1 MIYSCSFYKSL
12 QTVVNDYCF
21 AQPLFFH
28 PRQFFH
34 NRWLLMAIIEAANG
48 MMAKKWH
55 LLAASKD
62 FYEVKGAEK
71 GTDVVF

>member
-1 MIYSCSFYKSL
+1 
-12 QTVVNDYCF
+12 
-21 AQPLFFH
+21 
-28 PRQFFH
+28 
-34 NRWLLMAIIEAANG
+34 MAIIEAANG

-71 GTDVVF
+71 GTNVVF

>member
-21 AQPLFFH
+21 VQPLFFH
-28 PRQFFH
+28 Y
-34 NRWLLMAIIEAANG
+34 RWLLMAIIEAANG

-71 GTDVVF
+71 GTNVVF